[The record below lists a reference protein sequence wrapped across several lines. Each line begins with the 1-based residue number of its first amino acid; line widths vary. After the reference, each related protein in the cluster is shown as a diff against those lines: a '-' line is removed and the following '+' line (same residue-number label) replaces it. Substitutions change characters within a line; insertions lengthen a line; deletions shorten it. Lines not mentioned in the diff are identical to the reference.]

1 MLVIYSSSTDPH
13 YHVQELFTRHYPFSE
28 ISSLGPLLARIVGGQ
43 FDRPSDEST
52 CFRLSDEWWELCSM
66 CWKRKPVDRP
76 NISYVVQKIDQIMK
90 VSTIGSVGSFS
101 RHRHRNLPDPVSQ
114 LGKLSLILALA
125 CLSQMK

>member
-1 MLVIYSSSTDPH
+1 MNLPVLVCRMSGGTY
-13 YHVQELFTRHYPFSE
+13 VVC
-28 ISSLGPLLARIVGGQ
+28 VG
-43 FDRPSDEST
+43 
-52 CFRLSDEWWELCSM
+52 
-66 CWKRKPVDRP
+66 KRKPVDRP

-114 LGKLSLILALA
+114 LGKLSLILTLT